1 MALGLPGT
9 VRISFG
15 TLDLRPI
22 CNFLFSDG
30 VPYIVYWAL
39 SVQYGPGPY
48 AIPNLLIEGESRFW
62 RWPGEFIQPWA
73 TAEASA

>member
-1 MALGLPGT
+1 M
-9 VRISFG
+9 
-15 TLDLRPI
+15 
-22 CNFLFSDG
+22 
-30 VPYIVYWAL
+30 VYWAL